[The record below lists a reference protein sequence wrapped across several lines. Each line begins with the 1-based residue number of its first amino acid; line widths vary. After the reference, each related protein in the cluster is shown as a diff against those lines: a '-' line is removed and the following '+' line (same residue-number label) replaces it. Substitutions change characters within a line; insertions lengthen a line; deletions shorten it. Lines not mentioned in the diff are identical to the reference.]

1 MTDEELNK
9 VVFSDIFNNRE
20 QELKELKEA
29 KKPKKLT
36 LLQKISLSI
45 MFIVGSIAAIPIL
58 TIYGA
63 ILSVTAACSLL
74 VDCLKLW
81 GK

>member
-45 MFIVGSIAAIPIL
+45 MFIVGSIAPIL